1 MSSSFH
7 QVAQLSKENEGHVQ
21 GVATATQHFA
31 SLAEDLQTSLS
42 RFTLK
47 G

>member
-1 MSSSFH
+1 
-7 QVAQLSKENEGHVQ
+7 VAQLSQENEGHVQ

-31 SLAEDLQTSLS
+31 GLAADLQTSLN

-47 G
+47 P